1 MTKWELTLRADK
13 DYRVHVD
20 EAKTMGKMIT
30 VSTEIRA
37 PLWDVWTAYTE
48 ASHIVQWNAASE
60 DWHTTEAHTDLREGG
75 RFSYRMEA
83 RDGSEG
89 FDFEGVFTTI
99 LEGQLLEYEFGG
111 RVARVTFSDVEDT
124 SRVVVEFDPESTNSA
139 DLQKAGW
146 QAILD
151 NFKKYLET
159 SA

>member
-1 MTKWELTLRADK
+1 MC
-13 DYRVHVD
+13 VD
-20 EAKTMGKMIT
+20 EAKTIGKMIT
-30 VSTEIRA
+30 VSTEIHS
-37 PLWDVWTAYTE
+37 PLREVWTAYTE
-48 ASHIVQWNAASE
+48 PSHIVQWNAASE
-60 DWHTTEAHTDLREGG
+60 DWHTTEAKTDLREGG

-111 RVARVTFSDVEDT
+111 RVARVTFSDLEDS
-124 SRVVVEFDPESTNSA
+124 SRVVVEFEPESTNSA
-139 DLQKAGW
+139 DLQRAGW

>member
-1 MTKWELTLRADK
+1 MC
-13 DYRVHVD
+13 VD
-20 EAKTMGKMIT
+20 EAKTIGKMIT
-30 VSTEIRA
+30 VSTEIHA
-37 PLWDVWTAYTE
+37 PLEVVWTAYTE
-48 ASHIVQWNAASE
+48 PSHIVQWNVASE
-60 DWHTTEAHTDLREGG
+60 DWHTTEARTDLREGG

-111 RVARVTFSDVEDT
+111 RVARVTFSDLEDS
-124 SRVVVEFDPESTNSA
+124 SRVVVEFEPESTNSA
-139 DLQKAGW
+139 DLQRAGW